1 MMRFSTHLS
10 ISRKSK
16 LCPGSIIVMAPGAHV
31 VIPSEADMV
40 RSTTW
45 SKTHGAQGIPAATRR
60 AMPAHPAKAA
70 PRGWVADRQTR
81 VHGHALDLTAGGP
94 DADDAAFGKAA

>member
-1 MMRFSTHLS
+1 
-10 ISRKSK
+10 
-16 LCPGSIIVMAPGAHV
+16 
-31 VIPSEADMV
+31 
-40 RSTTW
+40 
-45 SKTHGAQGIPAATRR
+45 
-60 AMPAHPAKAA
+60 MPAHPAKAA

>member
-16 LCPGSIIVMAPGAHV
+16 LCLGSIIVMAPGAHA
-31 VIPSEADMV
+31 VIPLEADMAP
-40 RSTTW
+40 STAW
-45 SKTHGAQGIPAATRR
+45 SKTHGDQGIPAAPRR

-94 DADDAAFGKAA
+94 DGDDADFDKAA